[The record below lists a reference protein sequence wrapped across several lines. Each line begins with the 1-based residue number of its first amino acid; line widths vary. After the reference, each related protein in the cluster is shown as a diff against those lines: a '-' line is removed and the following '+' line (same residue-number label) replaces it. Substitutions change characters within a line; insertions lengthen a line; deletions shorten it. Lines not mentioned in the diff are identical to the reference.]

1 MKDLSPLL
9 TRPSPAFYL
18 ISAALYMGFIY
29 FLSSVQIPIEES
41 AHPQLWS
48 YMGNLFHFPLYA
60 GLGCLLLLGF
70 RTRNKEAGAHLET
83 RTLVLALLILAA
95 YGAFDEYHQSWSG
108 RTPSV
113 IDFIMDLNG
122 GLLAVLALKLI
133 LDKSLSP
140 GRFLTLFVLLSV
152 LALLLASAST
162 FM

>member
-9 TRPSPAFYL
+9 TRPSPLFYL
-18 ISAALYMGFIY
+18 FTAALYMGFIY

-41 AHPQLWS
+41 AHPKFWS

-70 RTRNKEAGAHLET
+70 RTSSDDAGVHLRT
-83 RTLVLALLILAA
+83 RTLILALLILAA
-95 YGAFDEYHQSWSG
+95 YGAFDEYHQSWTG

-113 IDFIMDLNG
+113 IDFVMDLNG
-122 GLLAVLALKLI
+122 GLLAVIVLKLI

-140 GRFLTLFVLLSV
+140 GRFLLLFALLSC
-152 LALLLASAST
+152 LALLLSSAST